1 MDSEHIVKSFDH
13 DLMQIES
20 MIARMGGMV
29 ETQIADATMAL
40 AQRNVT
46 LGKKVIKLDKE
57 IDALELEVD
66 AAVVRILALRQ
77 PKAQDLRAVIVVLKL
92 ASNLE
97 RIGDYAKNICKRT
110 SVLANLH
117 PVGSSDSAIRRMGN
131 LVQEM
136 IKDVLDAYISRD
148 IDTAGDVRIRDQEVD
163 QMHNALFRELLTHMM
178 EDPRNIS
185 PCMHLLFI
193 AKNVERM
200 GDHVTSIAEQVH
212 FLVSGEL
219 PEDDRPKGDN
229 TSYALIEAAND
240 TGDDN
245 TGEGA

>member
-29 ETQIADATMAL
+29 ETQIADATTVL
-40 AQRNVT
+40 TQRNVS
-46 LGKKVIKLDKE
+46 LGKEVIKLDKE

-110 SVLANLH
+110 SVLASLH
-117 PVGSSDSAIRRMGN
+117 PVGSSDSAIKRMGN

-148 IDTAGDVRIRDQEVD
+148 IDTADDVRMRDQEVD

-229 TSYALIEAAND
+229 TSYAIVEAI
-240 TGDDN
+240 GDAGD
-245 TGEGA
+245 GKAGKGV